1 MEKNN
6 DEAMG
11 TPRHNAHPKVH
22 SKMCKELTLMLD
34 KVSSILPSIEDAQP
48 GCKAGVDELC
58 NLYNI
63 VDKGKLI
70 IQNCVECSS
79 LYLAITSEAT
89 TMRCERIR
97 NSLRRSLFLIQ
108 NMVEQLLADE
118 VADVHNDLRDLKFI
132 ADPAEEDAGKVI
144 LEMLRHSEVSE
155 QTELQTFLEAASKLN
170 ITSPK
175 AVLIERRAIKKLL
188 AKINGT
194 DHKKEGILKYLL
206 YLVRKYGK
214 NVKPETDEK
223 NQNLNVATEVLSL
236 DSVVNVINTAEIC
249 ISATESANMIYDGQ
263 SSLSGAT
270 TPPQELCCPLSLKLM
285 RDPVIITSGQ
295 TYERENI
302 ERWFSEGYDTCPRTN
317 MKLKNFTVTPNT
329 CMKAVIHNWL
339 KDHELESTDLP
350 KQFQNYYSVSSLHN
364 ISAPLIIEKNRD
376 YTVDYSSSSF
386 GLSGAS
392 YISSPMRET
401 EQSKTSFDQFYSNAN
416 FQLYLSFCNFDKAM
430 FLGFFHELSELPF
443 ELQRKA
449 VRDLK
454 TSLSGENEIWHS
466 MVYNGFFEAF
476 HEFLKNDSGIHT
488 LQARRAGIQFFLAF
502 LSSGRARIPSVCE
515 DVVLLIASLHDSE
528 FKQEALLIVH
538 ELLQEPSC
546 PKSSLMAS
554 ILSPSVFGAL
564 DSGETKC
571 LDLALQIICKIS
583 SDNDI
588 KSYLLSS
595 GIVSR
600 LSPLL
605 GEGKMTECS
614 LKILRNLSDVKETAG
629 FIIRTGNCVSSISDH
644 LDTGSHSE
652 REHAV
657 VILLGVCSHS
667 PEVCSLSMKEG
678 VIPALVDLSV
688 SGTKVARDCSVKLLQ
703 LLRNFR
709 RCDQFSSSCS
719 RELAVDHVSE
729 NTRNGS
735 ICMQPISKSARY
747 ISRKLN
753 LFSKPRSL
761 TLA

>member
-1 MEKNN
+1 MDAKYK
-6 DEAMG
+6 
-11 TPRHNAHPKVH
+11 TV
-22 SKMCKELTLMLD
+22 
-34 KVSSILPSIEDAQP
+34 VSSYVFIQWIL
-48 GCKAGVDELC
+48 
-58 NLYNI
+58 
-63 VDKGKLI
+63 
-70 IQNCVECSS
+70 
-79 LYLAITSEAT
+79 
-89 TMRCERIR
+89 
-97 NSLRRSLFLIQ
+97 
-108 NMVEQLLADE
+108 
-118 VADVHNDLRDLKFI
+118 
-132 ADPAEEDAGKVI
+132 
-144 LEMLRHSEVSE
+144 
-155 QTELQTFLEAASKLN
+155 
-170 ITSPK
+170 
-175 AVLIERRAIKKLL
+175 IK
-188 AKINGT
+188 
-194 DHKKEGILKYLL
+194 
-206 YLVRKYGK
+206 R
-214 NVKPETDEK
+214 
-223 NQNLNVATEVLSL
+223 VLSFW
-236 DSVVNVINTAEIC
+236 
-249 ISATESANMIYDGQ
+249 Y
-263 SSLSGAT
+263 
-270 TPPQELCCPLSLKLM
+270 
-285 RDPVIITSGQ
+285 
-295 TYERENI
+295 
-302 ERWFSEGYDTCPRTN
+302 
-317 MKLKNFTVTPNT
+317 
-329 CMKAVIHNWL
+329 
-339 KDHELESTDLP
+339 
-350 KQFQNYYSVSSLHN
+350 
-364 ISAPLIIEKNRD
+364 
-376 YTVDYSSSSF
+376 
-386 GLSGAS
+386 
-392 YISSPMRET
+392 
-401 EQSKTSFDQFYSNAN
+401 
-416 FQLYLSFCNFDKAM
+416 
-430 FLGFFHELSELPF
+430 
-443 ELQRKA
+443 
-449 VRDLK
+449 
-454 TSLSGENEIWHS
+454 
-466 MVYNGFFEAF
+466 
-476 HEFLKNDSGIHT
+476 
-488 LQARRAGIQFFLAF
+488 
-502 LSSGRARIPSVCE
+502 RARIPSVCE

-761 TLA
+761 TLAWEMEGVGWIEPYSAALTARCTDSSR